1 MAPKKKKKNRGR
13 GSNSKT
19 QPGSSSAA
27 VPSPPQDSP
36 PATTELHDETATS
49 QEPISSAVP
58 ESATPA
64 SPPAAS
70 VGAQSRS
77 QGQEEERGAG
87 EADPQTAALADSVDN
102 MTVND
107 ERDLG
112 LLLRG
117 LSSLGSTFPELK
129 SMTRELQG
137 SPDNRDSQELMVD
150 LTQSLEAVANIFGG
164 YTNLVKRTVRTLQQE
179 RSDRRGEDGGSS
191 GGGAAAAVAAVLRV
205 VVMRSLKFTLHH
217 QRHGHLLA
225 CVAAES
231 FGPPS
236 SSRCCNQRRGSPDR
250 PTTQRP
256 RPPHSRLRLPPLNR
270 RLC

>member
-70 VGAQSRS
+70 VGLRSRS
-77 QGQEEERGAG
+77 QGQEEEDERGAG

-107 ERDLG
+107 ERDLR

-137 SPDNRDSQELMVD
+137 SPDNQDSQELMVD

-191 GGGAAAAVAAVLRV
+191 GGGGGSGTAGGGDVY
-205 VVMRSLKFTLHH
+205 
-217 QRHGHLLA
+217 
-225 CVAAES
+225 
-231 FGPPS
+231 S
-236 SSRCCNQRRGSPDR
+236 SWGDWLMVQEICSSDSVSVKELGDFLFYCSGS
-250 PTTQRP
+250 
-256 RPPHSRLRLPPLNR
+256 
-270 RLC
+270 